1 MEGMFD
7 RATGYDRIGHAIK
20 LWYRYPS
27 GPLTLARYCS
37 IAAIWS
43 ALLMHQ
49 RYVLDARGMSPNET
63 STLAEVETGNSAM
76 VGRGVW

>member
-7 RATGYDRIGHAIK
+7 RAT
-20 LWYRYPS
+20 
-27 GPLTLARYCS
+27 
-37 IAAIWS
+37 AIWS